1 MKKIWAVMCGA
12 IREELEVRLTMNKLL
27 EMREANVLEGI
38 IVSTWTGEFERY
50 SELKRQL
57 EENHVIVIE
66 QSPLEKRVS
75 IAKTN
80 SVNYLRQAMQL
91 QAALDYLPNDCFI
104 LKVRSD
110 RALTH
115 IKQIEPY
122 LAKTPTKVPPV
133 YSYEGVSKDV
143 PKIFDYK
150 LIVFNAKTQRLFNF
164 IDFVFLGYAS
174 DIRKLLNFD
183 IAELYV
189 DRDLVANTQWFVY
202 PFLREFPIIRDYFR
216 LINFRPLI
224 AGMKDY
230 FEHEEAEDYFPT
242 FFYRVYGTYL
252 MILAHYFQLVEIG
265 SNSEDVSYHFSD
277 LFIDAKEKGIA
288 YTQLGSVLQN
298 DTVVRNF
305 LNPTHCYG
313 KESDTKFSNVLRSKQ
328 LFQSVSNQEF
338 EELRDFKKSN
348 GWNLPKNWL
357 REKRWKT
364 KIDLAQT
371 TSYQKNILAYPF
383 AGLSHTENQSLL
395 DTLKDQDHIDRYLYN
410 YWLNSPSLGQLSA
423 EQMILPLARTQDQN
437 ALLIVSRMLRL
448 NKFEDKKICESL
460 SHLIEVSFDVRIQ
473 RKTVNIKTCQFMLN
487 LILSTYSSENK
498 FSEFYL
504 DGRVRFILD
513 RYLERTELEKLMK
526 ESFTRPDLV
535 AYLVHLAKKYREKDR
550 KVRELRLMELAMEIE
565 LDASSFETLLNEYT
579 ERNDDNNAR
588 ITEKSLTLF
597 E

>member
-12 IREELEVRLTMNKLL
+12 IREELEVRLTMDKLL
-27 EMREANVLEGI
+27 EMREANKLEGI
-38 IVSTWTGEFERY
+38 IVSTWTGEFEKY
-50 SELKRQL
+50 SELKKQL
-57 EENHVIVIE
+57 QENHVVIIE
-66 QSPLEKRVS
+66 QSPLERRIS

-80 SVNYLRQAMQL
+80 SVNYLRQALQL
-91 QAALDYLPNDCFI
+91 QAALDYLPDDCFI

-122 LAKTPTKVPPV
+122 LAQLPMKVSSF
-133 YSYEGVSKDV
+133 YSYEGVSKEL

-150 LIVFNAKTQRLFNF
+150 LIVFNAKMQRIFNF

-174 DIRKLLNFD
+174 DIRKIINFD

-224 AGMKDY
+224 AGMKAY
-230 FEHEEAEDYFPT
+230 FEQEETKDYFPT

-252 MILAHYFQLVEIG
+252 LILAHYFQLVEIG
-265 SNSEDVSYHFSD
+265 NNSEDVSYHFSD
-277 LFIDAKEKGIA
+277 LFIDAKEKGVR
-288 YTQLGSVLQN
+288 YTLLGSVLQN
-298 DTVVRNF
+298 DNVVRNF

-338 EELRDFKKSN
+338 KELREFKKSN

-357 REKRWKT
+357 REKRWTT

-371 TSYQKNILAYPF
+371 TSYDKNILTYQFVA
-383 AGLSHTENQSLL
+383 LSQTESQSLL
-395 DTLKDQDHIDRYLYN
+395 DALKDQDHIDRYLYN
-410 YWLNSPSLGQLSA
+410 YWLKSPSLGHLSA

-487 LILSTYSSENK
+487 LILSTYSNEK
-498 FSEFYL
+498 MFSDFYL

-513 RYLERTELEKLMK
+513 RYLENNELEKLMR
-526 ESFTRPDLV
+526 EQFTRSDLV
-535 AYLVHLAKKYREKDR
+535 AYLIDLSIKYRKKNR

-565 LDASSFETLLNEYT
+565 LDASSLEALLREYT
-579 ERNDDNNAR
+579 ERNDDNNAL
-588 ITEKSLTLF
+588 ITKKCITLF